1 MADKRSDTK
10 FTMDW
15 MLLIAVL
22 CVLAFGLVM
31 VLSSSGIMAERYYG
45 SKYHFFQKQLMF
57 ASVGV
62 ILMGISSILPKRF
75 VHSLHYPMLGAI
87 LVALIVTLTPLGVK
101 VNGSSRWIALGPF
114 SVQPMEFAKV
124 ALVLYLAY
132 FFGTKQDDFIRT
144 FKRGVVPPFLITAI
158 LCGLL
163 LKQPDFGGAAV
174 LAALLFCMCW
184 VGGTRAVYLG
194 GFGLFTM
201 GAGIM
206 LIIYSPYRFR
216 RLLAFLD
223 PFKDADSIGY
233 QLVQSLY
240 AFGAGGFSGSG
251 LGAGKQKL
259 FYLPEAHTDFIM
271 AVVGEELGFVGMS
284 LFFVLMGIV
293 ICRAFS
299 ISYKQE
305 ELRDR
310 LITFGLALIITL
322 GAVLNLA
329 VVMGAAPP
337 KGIAMPLMSYGGSN
351 LIAMLL
357 CIGLLLNFSRSHV
370 ERESKV
376 RK

>member
-62 ILMGISSILPKRF
+62 ILMGISSVLPKRF

-87 LVALIVTLTPLGVK
+87 FVALIVTLTPLGVK

-144 FKRGVVPPFLITAI
+144 FRRGVVPPFLITAI

-194 GFGLFTM
+194 GFGLLSM

-240 AFGAGGFSGSG
+240 AFGAGGFGGSG

-293 ICRAFS
+293 ISRAFT